1 MKVSVK
7 LTTRR
12 VTLLALVCVGSAL
25 QAQTASTPR
34 GALVGTI
41 LTERTEKPVVD
52 AEIAIVG
59 LTVNVRSDSAGNFS
73 MLDVPVGTYQLTVR
87 ALGYAA
93 FSGTFT
99 FRDNITLSRDFML
112 KRLSN
117 TLATVDITARA
128 VAPTSNRL
136 AEFEE
141 RRLLGIGRY
150 LTREVFE
157 NAEGRKL
164 TDVLIG
170 SMSGIVAIANNGE
183 RSIAAGNRGN
193 ISLSNKPG
201 QVGKKTACYV
211 QVVID
216 NIVRYRS
223 TPGETLFD
231 IDTVDPTT
239 VAGIEFYTVSQTPL
253 QFNSTGG
260 APCGTM
266 VIWTKR

>member
-1 MKVSVK
+1 M
-7 LTTRR
+7 
-12 VTLLALVCVGSAL
+12 LLALVCVGSAM
-25 QAQTASTPR
+25 QAQTAPAAR

-41 LTERTEKPVVD
+41 LTERTEKPVAD
-52 AEIAIVG
+52 AEIAIAG
-59 LTVNVRSDSAGNFS
+59 LTVSVRSDSAGNFS

-87 ALGYAA
+87 APGYAA

-99 FRDNITLSRDFML
+99 FRDNITLSRDFIL
-112 KRLSN
+112 KRTSN
-117 TLATVDITARA
+117 TLATVDVTARA
-128 VAPTSNRL
+128 FAPSRSPL

-141 RRLLGIGRY
+141 RRALGTGHY
-150 LTREVFE
+150 LTSDVFE
-157 NAEGRKL
+157 KSHGRKL
-164 TDVLIG
+164 TDVLI
-170 SMSGIVAIANNGE
+170 SSIPGIIAISNNTE

-193 ISLSNKPG
+193 ISVGSKPG
-201 QVGKKTACYV
+201 QAGKKSGCYV

-223 TPGETLFD
+223 SPGETLFD
-231 IDTVDPTT
+231 IDSVDPTT
-239 VAGIEFYTVSQTPL
+239 IGGIEFYTVSQTPL

>member
-1 MKVSVK
+1 MFTK
-7 LTTRR
+7 TR
-12 VTLLALVCVGSAL
+12 VALVVLCCAGSAL
-25 QAQTASTPR
+25 QAQTAATPH
-34 GALVGTI
+34 GALVGTV

-52 AEIAIVG
+52 AEIALTG
-59 LTVNVRSDSAGNFS
+59 LTISVRSDSAGNFS

-99 FRDNITLSRDFML
+99 FRDNITLSRDFIL
-112 KRLSN
+112 KRTSN
-117 TLATVDITARA
+117 TLATVDVTARA
-128 VAPTSNRL
+128 FAPARSPL
-136 AEFEE
+136 AEFDE
-141 RRLLGIGRY
+141 RRVLGLGRY
-150 LTREVFE
+150 LTRDVFE
-157 NAEGRKL
+157 KADGRKL

-170 SMSGIVAIANNGE
+170 AIPGIIAVANNSE
-183 RSIAAGNRGN
+183 RSIAANNRGN

-201 QVGKKTACYV
+201 QAGKKTACYV

-231 IDTVDPTT
+231 IDSVDPITI
-239 VAGIEFYTVSQTPL
+239 AGIEFYTVSQTPL